1 MASTPPFVGQEGPDA
16 CAVACLRMLLAHQ
29 GTDVSEAE
37 LIRRT
42 TLDEG
47 GLTPEELAV
56 LARAC
61 GLKAKEQTLDDAE
74 LSKLVRD
81 GRFPIVYLYR
91 KYLDGA
97 DHVHA
102 VIPVAFS
109 KHFVTLLDPLRGKR
123 RVSLRKFAK
132 ARSMVQNWAVVV
144 EPG

>member
-1 MASTPPFVGQEGPDA
+1 MASLPPFVGQERPDA

-29 GTDVSEAE
+29 GTHIGEEE
-37 LIRRT
+37 LIRKT

-47 GLTPEELAV
+47 GLTPEELAG

-61 GLKAKEQTLDDAE
+61 GRKAKERSLDHAE
-74 LSKLVRD
+74 LVKLVQD
-81 GRFPIVYLYR
+81 GRFPIVYVYR

-97 DHVHA
+97 DSVHA

-132 ARSMVQNWAVVV
+132 GRSMVQEWAVVV
-144 EPG
+144 EPD